1 MRNPTGATVAIV
13 VLLAVSIL
21 ACAAPGPEPAPTTP
35 PATGT
40 PVPTP
45 TAVPPTPT
53 PEAREPNYSNATLAL
68 SLWYPDTWISEEM
81 PDLVAFASSST
92 LMSGEDWET
101 GAAFAI
107 MVGEME
113 SGQTTK
119 ELIPQLLE
127 ESAFDDVK
135 TTELQPVSIGENRG
149 VITNLEATPVGT
161 SFQVKG
167 FVAAVEHNR
176 RAYMFMGI
184 SVKEDWVE
192 YGGILER
199 MLRSVRFTEPSG
211 TFTSEDLGLK
221 MWHPE
226 DWVLKE
232 EHDQVVF
239 ATSYDLIDTGNL
251 QTGAVLMVTGSSL
264 GDVFLEDWFE
274 EELEAL
280 TFDQGGLTSDV
291 APRVIAGQQGLIID
305 LEGRPSGAD
314 SSLTGFVA
322 GAAYDGWGYLFLA
335 FTAEDEWTQYAPT
348 LERMLDSVQFIP

>member
-1 MRNPTGATVAIV
+1 MRNRAGATVAIIL
-13 VLLAVSIL
+13 LLAVSIL
-21 ACAAPGPEPAPTTP
+21 ACVGSRPEPAPTTP
-35 PATGT
+35 SPIGT
-40 PVPTP
+40 PVPS
-45 TAVPPTPT
+45 TPT
-53 PEAREPNYSNATLAL
+53 PETSAPNYSNSTLGL
-68 SLWYPDTWISEEM
+68 SLWYPDIWLLEEM

-113 SGQTTK
+113 SGQTVK
-119 ELIPQLLE
+119 ELIQQLLE

-184 SVKEDWVE
+184 SVKEDWAE
-192 YGGILER
+192 YGGTLEA
-199 MLRSVRFTEPSG
+199 MLRSVRFSEPSG
-211 TFTSEDLGLK
+211 IFTSEDLGLK
-221 MWHPE
+221 MWYPE
-226 DWVLKE
+226 DWVLEE

-239 ATSYDLIDTGNL
+239 ATSYDLIDSGNL
-251 QTGAVLMVTGSSL
+251 QTGAALMVTGSSL

-291 APRVIAGQQGLIID
+291 APRVIASQQGLIID

-314 SSLTGFVA
+314 SSVTGFVA